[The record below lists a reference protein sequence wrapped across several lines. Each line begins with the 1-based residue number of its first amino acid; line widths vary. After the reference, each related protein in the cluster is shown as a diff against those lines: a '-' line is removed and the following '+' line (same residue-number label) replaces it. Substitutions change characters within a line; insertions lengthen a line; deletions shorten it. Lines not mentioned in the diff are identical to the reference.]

1 MIIAT
6 QKLKEILTREGI
18 IASDT
23 FDAVTQEAARKQQD
37 VLDTLVADGLVTKD
51 YVLSLLARSLGVTRV
66 HIGSLQIDETL
77 LHQIPKEMAMQK
89 RAIVFGK
96 QDDGRF
102 KVAMED
108 PTDLNTIEFL
118 AVKLG
123 GVIEP
128 FLASDEDLQYGFS
141 LYEKKLTQ
149 DFKSA
154 IEKSIDESLNLKAR
168 GALKED
174 APDIPIVALVDNIL
188 ASGIAS
194 RASDIHFEV
203 LEDGVLVRERIDG
216 ILHEIIRMPKEIH
229 AAVVARLK
237 ILSNLRVDEHTHPQ
251 DGRFRHVIGDA
262 QIDIRVS
269 IIPTF
274 YGEKVELRLFSG
286 AEKPLSLQDLGLFED
301 DTQHI
306 TEALKKSYG
315 MVMVCGPTGSGKST
329 TLYSFMNIL
338 NRPDVNI
345 VTIEDPVEY
354 HMRYV
359 NQMQVNVAAGITF
372 ASGLRA
378 LLRQDP
384 NIIMVGEI
392 RDQETADISVQA
404 ALTGH
409 LLLSSVHTNDAATVV
424 PRLVDMGV
432 PAFLVSAVL
441 NDIVAQR
448 LVRKIHLECIE
459 SYTPAPSEVEAV
471 RETLHMLHVSDD
483 RVRTGAQW
491 YRGKGCDACGHTGYL
506 GRMGIFEVLHITD
519 RLRKLIMDEGFSLD
533 VFRAAAREEGMH
545 TMFEDG
551 MRKVERGLTT
561 IEEVFRV
568 IRE

>member
-237 ILSNLRVDEHTHPQ
+237 IPN
-251 DGRFRHVIGDA
+251 
-262 QIDIRVS
+262 
-269 IIPTF
+269 
-274 YGEKVELRLFSG
+274 Y
-286 AEKPLSLQDLGLFED
+286 
-301 DTQHI
+301 
-306 TEALKKSYG
+306 
-315 MVMVCGPTGSGKST
+315 
-329 TLYSFMNIL
+329 
-338 NRPDVNI
+338 
-345 VTIEDPVEY
+345 
-354 HMRYV
+354 
-359 NQMQVNVAAGITF
+359 
-372 ASGLRA
+372 
-378 LLRQDP
+378 LL
-384 NIIMVGEI
+384 V
-392 RDQETADISVQA
+392 
-404 ALTGH
+404 
-409 LLLSSVHTNDAATVV
+409 
-424 PRLVDMGV
+424 
-432 PAFLVSAVL
+432 
-441 NDIVAQR
+441 
-448 LVRKIHLECIE
+448 
-459 SYTPAPSEVEAV
+459 
-471 RETLHMLHVSDD
+471 
-483 RVRTGAQW
+483 
-491 YRGKGCDACGHTGYL
+491 
-506 GRMGIFEVLHITD
+506 MGI
-519 RLRKLIMDEGFSLD
+519 
-533 VFRAAAREEGMH
+533 
-545 TMFEDG
+545 
-551 MRKVERGLTT
+551 
-561 IEEVFRV
+561 
-568 IRE
+568 